1 MVPAPTPQSSAAAS
15 APGDSNTTKDSSNEY
30 TEALDKLEPL
40 QPVLQGFN
48 HRNRAQHRHATWWA
62 SFGMLR
68 RHLDRLIESLHDS
81 SAAYSTSGGKKRKRG
96 DDGNGNG
103 YDRAER
109 KTRDHV
115 KWVRDI
121 LVPKCY
127 FAFSQLTAD
136 NQFAILGVVL
146 LGALA
151 QLNAC
156 CVQLI
161 GEVVIVDVEEKSS
174 TLPAR
179 ELTDNSKES
188 TSSNDKNLP
197 PERPAQKGGAVVSRD
212 EVARAEKLRKK
223 NALLKDGVQAESP
236 DVSGGTGKDTGR
248 DDGARA
254 TPSEKPRSATSK
266 SKTKEIDGSSSKE
279 GLKPAKKKKKTK
291 KGGDEFDNL
300 FKGLF

>member
-1 MVPAPTPQSSAAAS
+1 MVPAPAPQSSIAAS
-15 APGDSNTTKDSSNEY
+15 AAGDSNDSNEY
-30 TEALDKLEPL
+30 SEALDKLEPL

-48 HRNRAQHRHATWWA
+48 HRNRAQHRHATWWS

-81 SAAYSTSGGKKRKRG
+81 SSAYSKSGKKRKRG

-161 GEVVIVDVEEKSS
+161 GDAVIVDVKEKSS
-174 TLPAR
+174 TLPAHK
-179 ELTDNSKES
+179 LADNTKES
-188 TSSNDKNLP
+188 TNSNSKTML
-197 PERPAQKGGAVVSRD
+197 PERPCQKGGAVVSRD

-223 NALLKDGVQAESP
+223 NALLKDKDQAKSPGVSSSAGKEIKEIDRNDDAQAM
-236 DVSGGTGKDTGR
+236 
-248 DDGARA
+248 
-254 TPSEKPRSATSK
+254 PSEKPPSVSSK